1 MSRGGKRPHALIT
14 DAGRGSA
21 LAFIRS
27 LGRLGWRVTAAD
39 SDPASPGF
47 RSRFSTHRLLYPRPT
62 DRPDDV
68 VEAIRA
74 RVESAGIDLVV
85 PITDE
90 LGLPIA
96 EARERF
102 AGLTTL
108 AVPDPAG
115 LAATHDKSATM
126 ALAERLGVPLPPTR
140 IVTAG
145 DDIGSVAAE
154 LGYPVVVKPV
164 ASRQVL
170 PDRTIRSYVVSYA
183 VDASDLRG
191 RLAAIASGT
200 PVLLQRW
207 TPGEGVGVELL
218 MDHGRPLAAFQHR
231 RLREVPPTGGASSL
245 RVSVE
250 LEDDLYDHAVRL
262 LHELGWTGL
271 AMVEFRRGHDGVG
284 YLMEINGRVWGSLP
298 LATRAGMDFPAW
310 LAEVLLHPTPRPHDA
325 PPVDTDYRRGVRA
338 RNLRLEMAWIGAV
351 LSGRRRQRGMPWPRR
366 SEAIGALAQL
376 LDPRIGDD
384 LMTWS
389 DPAPGLAQLV
399 TIARDGLRGTRRS
412 DG

>member
-1 MSRGGKRPHALIT
+1 MSRSGKQPHALIT

-21 LAFIRS
+21 IAFIRS

-47 RSRFSTHRLLYPRPT
+47 RSRFATDRLLYPRPT

-108 AVPDPAG
+108 AVPDPDG

-140 IVTAG
+140 TVTAG
-145 DDIGSVAAE
+145 DDIESVAAE

-170 PDRTIRSYVVSYA
+170 PDRTIRSYVVGYA

-245 RVSVE
+245 RVSAE
-250 LEDDLYDHAVRL
+250 LDDDLYDHAVRL
-262 LHELGWTGL
+262 LHELDWTGL

-298 LATRAGMDFPAW
+298 LASRAGMDFPAR
-310 LAEVLLHPTPRPHDA
+310 LADLLMHPTARPPDDPA
-325 PPVDTDYRRGVRA
+325 VDTDYRRGVRA

-366 SEAIGALAQL
+366 SDAIGALVHL